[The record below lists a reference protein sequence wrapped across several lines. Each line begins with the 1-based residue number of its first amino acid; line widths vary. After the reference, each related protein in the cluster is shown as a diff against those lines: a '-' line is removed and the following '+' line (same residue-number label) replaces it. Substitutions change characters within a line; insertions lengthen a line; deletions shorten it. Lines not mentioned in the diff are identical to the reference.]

1 MSPKI
6 VNNEQH
12 QFWNKG
18 IGQKWV
24 KEDNSMN
31 ERFTILTKEFFVRT
45 NINKNDKVLDI
56 GCGGGITSFEASKL
70 VGKDGYVL
78 GADISKILLDLAKR
92 NYSNIENLEFKY
104 CDVQSYNFEKNVFTK
119 VISRFGVMFFK
130 SPIKAFRNIYNS
142 IQEGG
147 SLHFVCWTNVME
159 NEFFTAAADI
169 IIKHL
174 NKEFPKVSRS
184 PGPFAFSEE
193 KYVKQI
199 LNSSGFEN
207 IKVDKVYTS
216 LSTNDDAAK
225 DGELL
230 FNIGLAGRLLS
241 EENLSKEELSNIKNK
256 IIEMSQKRQV
266 DGKINYKACLNFV
279 SATKKFN

>member
-1 MSPKI
+1 MPENI
-6 VNNEQH
+6 INDEQYEY
-12 QFWNKG
+12 WNKG

-24 KEDNSMN
+24 KEDNSLN
-31 ERFTILTKEFFVRT
+31 ERFAILTKEFFSRA
-45 NINKNDKVLDI
+45 NINKNEKVLDI

-78 GADISKILLDLAKR
+78 GADISKILLDLAKK

-104 CDVQSYNFEKNVFTK
+104 CDVQNYKFKKNIFSK
-119 VISRFGVMFFK
+119 VISRFGVMFFEN
-130 SPIKAFRNIYNS
+130 PIVAFRNIYNS
-142 IQEGG
+142 IQDGG

-159 NEFFTAAADI
+159 NEFFTAAANI

-174 NKEFPKVSRS
+174 NKEFPQVTRA
-184 PGPFAFSEE
+184 PGPFAFSEK

-199 LNSSGFEN
+199 LNASGFKN
-207 IKVDKVYTS
+207 IKVDKIYTS
-216 LSTNDDAAK
+216 ISTYDDSKK

-230 FNIGLAGRLLS
+230 FNIGLAGRLLA
-241 EENLSKEELSNIKNK
+241 EENLSEEELSKIKNK
-256 IIEMSQKRQV
+256 IIEMAQKRQI

-279 SATKKFN
+279 SATK